1 MENLSPR
8 SIAFK
13 LNSNLNIIWLFWNGN
28 DFAYGRV
35 FVFAYVSLPAELR
48 YWLHFLPANF
58 EFLFI
63 RLVWF
68 NSIFYFVFQHM
79 MCEVLKMYIYFSL
92 NKWNKNLSWADDLT
106 FTQKE
111 IVKLTS
117 IWFRFCHVNI
127 RCYIKVMH

>member
-1 MENLSPR
+1 
-8 SIAFK
+8 
-13 LNSNLNIIWLFWNGN
+13 
-28 DFAYGRV
+28 
-35 FVFAYVSLPAELR
+35 
-48 YWLHFLPANF
+48 
-58 EFLFI
+58 
-63 RLVWF
+63 
-68 NSIFYFVFQHM
+68 M